1 MVDTMENQEN
11 QGFELELSEE
21 TITMLEDYAA
31 KTGQS
36 EDQIIEF
43 IITEFL
49 QKQLPVVQKMAE
61 ESGTSLNDLLNKQ
74 FARLLEMIV
83 NRELK

>member
-1 MVDTMENQEN
+1 MSEEAANQEG
-11 QGFELELSEE
+11 QGFELKLSED
-21 TITMLEDYAA
+21 TNKILEEYAA

-49 QKQLPVVQKMAE
+49 QYQLPVVQKKGE
-61 ESGTSLNDLLNKQ
+61 ETGVPINELLNKQ
-74 FARLLEMIV
+74 FAKLLEMISTK
-83 NRELK
+83 ELK